1 MSHPN
6 NRQLT
11 NCKLLHL
18 QPQLRL
24 SVIKYAEYIIH
35 HKIDGMVDNFDAIR
49 SRLYIAAQQ
58 FKHGCAKQIEEYE
71 TDFDLVPRS
80 VRKDRKLKGVV
91 VS

>member
-1 MSHPN
+1 
-6 NRQLT
+6 
-11 NCKLLHL
+11 
-18 QPQLRL
+18 
-24 SVIKYAEYIIH
+24 
-35 HKIDGMVDNFDAIR
+35 MVGNFDAIR
-49 SRLYIAAQQ
+49 SRLYIAAQL